1 MELQID
7 QPDTDSVIDEP
18 DESEM
23 DIEEGNESDVVEEPE
38 KQTSIQ
44 ESEHVEFKVGDFGAV
59 IYEEEWFVAQVEGE
73 EPDEEEDGLILLKYM
88 KQTGGRMKNSF
99 IWPDKDDIFKTKES
113 DILCKVSPPEQSFW
127 FKCC

>member
-44 ESEHVEFKVGDFGAV
+44 ESEHEEFKVGDFVAA

-99 IWPDKDDIFKTKES
+99 TK
-113 DILCKVSPPEQSFW
+113 QR
-127 FKCC
+127 